1 MSVKL
6 IELGS
11 SELKIRNNKI
21 YAVMS
26 DGTEKLICNI
36 DCEWMVSSAGFS
48 VFLFLMGYD
57 LTVEECA
64 FPRLKYNYVGL
75 PLCDCGDYRS
85 LIIDFNFMGMG

>member
-1 MSVKL
+1 MVAKL
-6 IELGS
+6 DELGS
-11 SELKIRNNKI
+11 SELKIRDNKI

-26 DGTEKLICNI
+26 DGTEKFICNI
-36 DCEWMVSSAGFS
+36 DCEWMISSFGFS
-48 VFLFLMGYD
+48 VFLFLSRYD

-85 LIIDFNFMGMG
+85 LIINFNFIGMG